1 MRRALLILFYV
12 TATLVVVSEAR
23 TVWLAL
29 ADKQRFLDL
38 LPGTNGP
45 FFAVFVMT
53 SALAGLN
60 AVLVGLRLRWAVWLN
75 IAIGIWSILLLQLV
89 RAPLANSIIVAIAC
103 GVTSGVPLITW
114 MRDPAEGTRT

>member
-89 RAPLANSIIVAIAC
+89 RAPLANSIIVAIA
-103 GVTSGVPLITW
+103 
-114 MRDPAEGTRT
+114 